1 MRARWTAA
9 LTATLTVAFATIG
22 GAAWATDPVDLGAGY
37 VVDQAGVLSSGESA
51 DAEARLE
58 QLKSET
64 GLDLYVAFVDD
75 FSNPADNADWA
86 NTTAELNDL
95 GVSQY
100 LLAVAVDGRSYYVS
114 ADSEGPITL
123 DQIATIEQQR
133 IQPALSAD
141 DWLGAVDAAAD
152 GFTDASNGG
161 SGAPGDAGGGPGV
174 LTWILIVAAIGAA
187 IAVIVVVVRRRRR
200 TGGAAGPPAIEQV
213 PLEELERRAASAL
226 VETDDAIKTSAQELG
241 FATAQFGESATA
253 EFEAAIATAR
263 QNLDEAFTLQQQ
275 LADATPD
282 SDVDTR
288 AWNTRIIELCEQ
300 ANALLDD
307 KAEAFDELRKLE
319 QNAPEELA
327 RVQEER
333 TAAATALD
341 GSAELLRTLTASYA
355 PEALATV
362 DDNPEQARQRLAF
375 ADEQLAAAQRAI
387 GAGNGGEAAVGIR
400 AAEEAVAQATLLE
413 NAIEKLAGDL
423 AQGEQ
428 GAAALIADL
437 ENDIAVASALPD
449 PDGRVASVIAGTR
462 QQVDAAR
469 ANLAGQAKRPLQAL
483 QGLEAANQQ
492 IDTLV
497 KTVRDAAAQE
507 QRDRQAVAQLIQ
519 QAQSQVST
527 AEDYITSRRG
537 AVGASA
543 RTALAEAGAAL
554 VRAEQ
559 LRATDP
565 RTAVQHARD
574 AERHAARAIE
584 LARSDVGAFDG
595 TGMGGLFGGGGQQ
608 PGGDNGMLGAVLGGI
623 LINSMLGGGGG
634 SRGRSG
640 GGSLGGMFGGGGS
653 SRGRSPGSFGG
664 GGTRARRGGGRF

>member
-22 GAAWATDPVDLGAGY
+22 GAAWATDPVELGAGY

-64 GLDLYVAFVDD
+64 GLDLYVAYVDD
-75 FSNPADNADWA
+75 FTNPADNADWA
-86 NTTAELNDL
+86 NTTAEMNDL

-100 LLAVAVDGRSYYVS
+100 LLAVAVDGRSYYLS
-114 ADSEGPITL
+114 ADTEGPITAEQL
-123 DQIATIEQQR
+123 ATIEQQR

-152 GFTDASNGG
+152 GLTDASNGG
-161 SGAPGDAGGGPGV
+161 SGAPGDSGGGGGL
-174 LTWILIVAAIGAA
+174 LTWVLVLVAVGAA
-187 IAVIVVVVRRRRR
+187 IAVIVVVVRRRKK
-200 TGGAAGPPAIEQV
+200 GPAGPPAVEQV

-241 FATAQFGESATA
+241 FATAQFGEAATA
-253 EFEAAIATAR
+253 EFEAALATAK

-282 SDVDTR
+282 SELDVR

-300 ANALLDD
+300 ANTLLDD

-333 TAAATALD
+333 TAAATALE
-341 GSAELLRTLTASYA
+341 GSAEVLRTLTASYA
-355 PEALATV
+355 PEALATI

-437 ENDIAVASALPD
+437 EHDIAVASALPD
-449 PDGRVASVIAGTR
+449 PDGRIASVIAGTR

-469 ANLAGQAKRPLQAL
+469 ANLSSQAKRPLQAL

-497 KTVRDAAAQE
+497 EAVRDAAEQE

-537 AVGASA
+537 AVGAPA

-559 LRATDP
+559 LRAGDP
-565 RTAVQHARD
+565 RTAVQHARE
-574 AERHAARAIE
+574 AERLAARAIE
-584 LARSDVGAFDG
+584 LARADVGGFDG
-595 TGMGGLFGGGGQQ
+595 GGMGGMFGGGQQ
-608 PGGDNGMLGAVLGGI
+608 QSGGDGGMLGAVLGGI
-623 LINSMLGGGGG
+623 LINSMLGGGG
-634 SRGRSG
+634 SSGRSSG
-640 GGSLGGMFGGGGS
+640 GGSLGGMFGGGS